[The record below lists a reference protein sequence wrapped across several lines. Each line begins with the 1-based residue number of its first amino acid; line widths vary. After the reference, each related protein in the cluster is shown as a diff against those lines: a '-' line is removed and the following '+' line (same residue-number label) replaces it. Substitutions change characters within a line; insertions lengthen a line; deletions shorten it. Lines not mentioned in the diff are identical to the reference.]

1 MATPL
6 SFFLQHA
13 TQTLCLAHTSITQVL
28 SSTHPL
34 LIGFIRGDDFIRK
47 YHWPYAIP
55 LSATW
60 LAQEFQAAV
69 RGRLS
74 LESVEDYG
82 PRASWIACAIECTS
96 NIYCRLLPMSAW
108 MDEVGSIYLSLLVKV
123 LILLSIGASKRIG
136 RQNSYHLYR
145 NGTQNFWMHT
155 FWIPTS
161 EDGSTCFFTWKWS
174 TRVSGW
180 HFIIGLSYARS
191 VDAIIFIMR
200 T

>member
-13 TQTLCLAHTSITQVL
+13 IQTLCLAHTSTTQVL
-28 SSTHPL
+28 SSMHSL

-74 LESVEDYG
+74 LESVQDYG
-82 PRASWIACAIECTS
+82 PRASWIACVIECS
-96 NIYCRLLPMSAW
+96 LKNLLQIIANVCMN
-108 MDEVGSIYLSLLVKV
+108 GRGRIHLSF
-123 LILLSIGASKRIG
+123 AP
-136 RQNSYHLYR
+136 Y
-145 NGTQNFWMHT
+145 
-155 FWIPTS
+155 
-161 EDGSTCFFTWKWS
+161 
-174 TRVSGW
+174 
-180 HFIIGLSYARS
+180 
-191 VDAIIFIMR
+191 
-200 T
+200 